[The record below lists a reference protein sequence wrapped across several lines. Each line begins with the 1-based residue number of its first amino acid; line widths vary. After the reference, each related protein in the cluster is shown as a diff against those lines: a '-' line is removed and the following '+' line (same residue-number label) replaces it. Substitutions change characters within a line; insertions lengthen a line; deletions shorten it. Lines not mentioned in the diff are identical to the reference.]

1 MAIHVALVLSLI
13 GSLGLAGVLLVW
25 ADRVAGARM
34 LVLFL
39 LGVSVWIVGNELP
52 TWAGP
57 GWDRLG
63 LSLMAVAPLASSAF
77 LHFAVTFCRADRAA
91 WLVRP
96 GYLLGGAM
104 LLLGVLVRPGEY
116 EPFAGL
122 RWVAM
127 PNWVGW
133 TSSVAWGVLALAG
146 QVVLARAWLGARG
159 LPRRQIEAVC
169 ASSAFGLACMAGYGA
184 AALRLDVYPWPLLGL
199 PLYPLILV
207 YGILRYRV
215 LVANAWARR
224 AVAWSLLAALAV
236 GIVALV
242 PLLPPLADGP
252 AERWVSGALVAVAC
266 LALAGPARRLAERV
280 VYPGGALSARDVQA
294 WRAALSRAETVP
306 DLAQAASA
314 LLTRRLGLPV
324 AVVVG
329 DAAAP
334 DTPAVPVLRCHEA
347 EGAWRIGLQGWE
359 AAPPG
364 PRHLA
369 ELFGEVLAEE
379 AGRLQRAQA
388 LAVRERERQLQARLA
403 ELGQLAATVAHD
415 VRNPLNIIGMAAAG
429 APAEVRAE
437 IREQVDR
444 IARLS
449 RDLLDYARPW
459 GIEPA
464 ACDLAERIRN
474 AARHRP
480 GTEIGPGLDD
490 VLMMHADARRLDQ
503 ALANVLDNA
512 CATGARTAVELETR
526 DGMACIHV
534 CDAGPGVPADLRDR
548 LFQPFVSRS
557 PGGTGLGLAIVL
569 RIMEAHGGGARLTE
583 RRGWSTCVTLTL
595 PLRGEA
601 LQPEVMRAEPLAA
614 GPSQAGSP
622 GAGSP
627 GVGPSQA
634 GPSQAGPSQAGPL
647 HAGPLHAGAPA

>member
-1 MAIHVALVLSLI
+1 MAIHVAMALALA
-13 GSLGLAGVLLVW
+13 GSLGLAGLLLAW
-25 ADRVAGARM
+25 ADRVAGARL

-39 LGVSVWIVGNELP
+39 LGICLWIVGNELP
-52 TWAGP
+52 SWAGP
-57 GWDRLG
+57 AWDRVG
-63 LSLMAVAPLASSAF
+63 LSLMAAAPLASAVF
-77 LHFAVTFCRADRAA
+77 LHFTVVFCRAGWAA
-91 WLVRP
+91 GWVRP
-96 GYLLGGAM
+96 GYALGGGAM
-104 LLLGVLVRPGEY
+104 LLAVLIRPGEY

-133 TSSVAWGVLALAG
+133 TASTVWGGLAAAG
-146 QVVLARAWLGARG
+146 QVVLARTWLRSGG

-169 ASSAFGLACMAGYGA
+169 ASSAFGLACMTGYGA
-184 AALRLDVYPWPLLGL
+184 AALRLDVSPWPLLGL

-266 LALAGPARRLAERV
+266 LALAGPARRLAERL
-280 VYPGGALSARDVQA
+280 VYPGGALSARDVQD
-294 WRAALSRAETVP
+294 WRATLSRAETLSG
-306 DLAQAASA
+306 LAEAASV
-314 LLTRRLGLPV
+314 LLSRRLGLPV
-324 AVVVG
+324 AVLLG
-329 DAAAP
+329 DA
-334 DTPAVPVLRCHEA
+334 PALDGPGVPVMRCRDGVGRRA
-347 EGAWRIGLQGWE
+347 GGGWRIALEGWD

-364 PRHLA
+364 PRRLA

-379 AGRLQRAQA
+379 AARLQRAQA
-388 LAVRERERQLQARLA
+388 LAARERERQLQARLA

-459 GIEPA
+459 GIEA
-464 ACDLAERIRN
+464 APCDLAACVRA
-474 AARHRP
+474 AARHHA
-480 GTEIGPGLDD
+480 GVEIGPGLDRALP
-490 VLMMHADARRLDQ
+490 VLADARRLDQ
-503 ALANVLDNA
+503 ALGNVLDNA
-512 CATGARTAVELETR
+512 CATGARVRAEAEAR
-526 DGMACIHV
+526 DGMALVHV

-557 PGGTGLGLAIVL
+557 AGGTGLGLAIVA
-569 RIMEAHGGGARLTE
+569 RIMEAHGGAARLVE
-583 RRGWSTCVTLTL
+583 RAGWSTCVTLSL
-595 PLRGEA
+595 PLVDE
-601 LQPEVMRAEPLAA
+601 A
-614 GPSQAGSP
+614 GPVPAAVAADAQA
-622 GAGSP
+622 
-627 GVGPSQA
+627 
-634 GPSQAGPSQAGPL
+634 
-647 HAGPLHAGAPA
+647 